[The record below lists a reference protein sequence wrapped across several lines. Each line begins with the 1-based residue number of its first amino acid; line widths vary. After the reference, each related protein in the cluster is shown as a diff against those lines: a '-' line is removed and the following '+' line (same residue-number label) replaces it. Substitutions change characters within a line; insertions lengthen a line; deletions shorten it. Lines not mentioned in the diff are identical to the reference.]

1 MWSTTRLFYIS
12 NWFYNNYMVLN
23 SRKHHFMLFG
33 VTENEQFDLMCNDI
47 TLKHSSD
54 EKMLGVTIDNKLSF
68 DEHISYIC
76 KIANK
81 KLNALS
87 TINHYL
93 KQNQKGILLQSFI
106 TFYFSYVPLIWMLSS
121 KESAK
126 KIINCCF

>member
-1 MWSTTRLFYIS
+1 
-12 NWFYNNYMVLN
+12 MVLN
-23 SRKHHFMLFG
+23 LRKHHFMLFG
-33 VTENEQFDLMCNDI
+33 ITENEQFDLMCNDI

-68 DEHISYIC
+68 DEHIGYIC

-87 TINHYL
+87 TTNHYL
-93 KQNQKGILLQSFI
+93 KQNQKGSLLQSFI
-106 TFYFSYVPLIWMLSS
+106 IFYFSYVPLIWMLSS

-126 KIINCCF
+126 KIINY

>member
-1 MWSTTRLFYIS
+1 
-12 NWFYNNYMVLN
+12 MVLN

-81 KLNALS
+81 KRSEYNKSLLETKS
-87 TINHYL
+87 
-93 KQNQKGILLQSFI
+93 KGNFIAILHNLLLQLCSPHLDAFLQRI
-106 TFYFSYVPLIWMLSS
+106 
-121 KESAK
+121 
-126 KIINCCF
+126 C